1 MASEDKT
8 SRMTDDEKIA
18 ILEEIARNPKSYPSA
33 RITAIR
39 TLREFW
45 PEEPKP
51 TGAFAELDR
60 VRPRR
65 KVRLKGDGSP

>member
-1 MASEDKT
+1 MASENET

-45 PEEPKP
+45 PEDTKP
-51 TGAFAELDR
+51 AAAFAELDQF
-60 VRPRR
+60 RPRR
-65 KVRLKGDGSP
+65 KLRLKGDGSP

>member
-1 MASEDKT
+1 
-8 SRMTDDEKIA
+8 MTDDEKIA

-45 PEEPKP
+45 PEDPRP
-51 TGAFAELDR
+51 TDAFAELDR
-60 VRPRR
+60 ARR
-65 KVRLKGDGSP
+65 KVRLKGNGRT